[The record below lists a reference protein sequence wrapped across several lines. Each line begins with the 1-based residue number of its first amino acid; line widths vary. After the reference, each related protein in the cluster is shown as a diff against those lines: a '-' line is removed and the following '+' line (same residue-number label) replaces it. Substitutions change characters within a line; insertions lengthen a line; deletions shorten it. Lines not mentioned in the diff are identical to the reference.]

1 MTSFYMGRRTF
12 LKTGVAAVAATAL
25 PRVAFAAPRTVKIG
39 LVAPVTGPLA
49 IFTEQL
55 PWTIDQI
62 KAFTNGQIDV
72 GGTKHPLEII
82 VRDSQSNPNRAAEVA
97 KGLILQ
103 DKVDLV
109 TTFATPETVNP
120 VADQCEVSGVPC
132 LSNDCPLEPYFFG
145 RQGDPK
151 KGFDWTYNYF
161 FSAVN
166 MADAY
171 YDAWDQVP
179 TNKVVGALWPNDND
193 GQAFSKIFTGMAAK
207 RGYQIVDPGRFDL
220 PSGNYSAQ
228 IAAFK
233 SAGAEIIA
241 GVLPPPEFTAFMS
254 AAAQQSLQPKVIS
267 MAKATEFPAAI
278 APLGARA
285 EGLSVEV
292 WWSATHPFKS
302 GLTGQTSQELADA
315 YQKASGKPG
324 VDDARLPARAVRDGA
339 RRVQA
344 HAETR
349 RSSLHPR
356 RHLQDGLRLD
366 RRAGQLRQGPVSE
379 YLRDAARHRPV
390 EEGNEVPV
398 RPRQR
403 RQHYRAEHP
412 GRWEDAADR
421 PWLIEATR
429 SPPRARSRRRSRYC
443 NSAASRGALAACG
456 SSRS

>member
-1 MTSFYMGRRTF
+1 M
-12 LKTGVAAVAATAL
+12 
-25 PRVAFAAPRTVKIG
+25 
-39 LVAPVTGPLA
+39 
-49 IFTEQL
+49 
-55 PWTIDQI
+55 
-62 KAFTNGQIDV
+62 
-72 GGTKHPLEII
+72 
-82 VRDSQSNPNRAAEVA
+82 RDSQSNPNRAAEVA

-103 DKVDLV
+103 DKVDLM

-166 MADAY
+166 MAEAY

-193 GQAFSKIFTGMAAK
+193 GLAFSKIFTGMAAK
-207 RGYQIVDPGRFDL
+207 RGYKIVDPGRFDL

-278 APLGARA
+278 AALGARA

-292 WWSATHPFKS
+292 WWSPTSPFKS
-302 GLTGQTSQELADA
+302 GLTGQTSQELSDA
-315 YQKASGKPG
+315 YEKATGKQTSMTLG
-324 VDDARLPARAVRDGA
+324 FRHALFETAFDALKRTQESRRPRLD
-339 RRVQA
+339 
-344 HAETR
+344 
-349 RSSLHPR
+349 PR
-356 RHLQDGLRLD
+356 RHLEDGLRFD
-366 RRAGQLRQGPVSE
+366 CRAGELHQGSLSE
-379 YLRDAARHRPV
+379 HLRDTAGDRPV
-390 EEGNEVPV
+390 EEGDEVPV
-398 RPRQR
+398 RSRQR
-403 RQHYRAEHP
+403 RQYDGAEYS
-412 GRWEDAADR
+412 GRWQDAADR
-421 PWLIEATR
+421 LWLICRTQRLPPGMSPAEAPMLR
-429 SPPRARSRRRSRYC
+429 LSAACRDG
-443 NSAASRGALAACG
+443 SAASG
-456 SSRS
+456 SSKS

>member
-1 MTSFYMGRRTF
+1 MTSFYLRRRKF

-55 PWTIDQI
+55 PWTIEQI

-193 GQAFSKIFTGMAAK
+193 GNAFSKIFTGMAAK
-207 RGYQIVDPGRFDL
+207 RGYKILDPGRFDL

-233 SAGAEIIA
+233 SVGAEIIA

-315 YQKASGKPG
+315 YQKASGKQVSMTLG
-324 VDDARLPARAVRDGA
+324 FRHALFETALDAFRRTQKLDDPASIRDA
-339 RRVQA
+339 ISKMDYASIV
-344 HAETR
+344 
-349 RSSLHPR
+349 
-356 RHLQDGLRLD
+356 
-366 RRAGQLRQGPVSE
+366 GPVNFAKGP
-379 YLRDAARHRPV
+379 YPNTCATPLVIGQWKKGTKFPFDLVNVDNTTAPNIPV
-390 EEGNEVPV
+390 GGKMQPIV
-398 RPRQR
+398 
-403 RQHYRAEHP
+403 H
-412 GRWEDAADR
+412 G
-421 PWLIEATR
+421 
-429 SPPRARSRRRSRYC
+429 
-443 NSAASRGALAACG
+443 
-456 SSRS
+456 

>member
-1 MTSFYMGRRTF
+1 MNRFPMGRRTF
-12 LKTGVAAVAATAL
+12 LKTGAAALAATAL

-39 LVAPVTGPLA
+39 LVAPLTGPLA

-55 PWTIDQI
+55 PWTLDQV
-62 KAFTNGQIDV
+62 KAFTGGQIDV

-103 DKVDLV
+103 DKIDLM

-166 MADAY
+166 MAEAY

-179 TNKVVGALWPNDND
+179 TNKIVGALWPNDND
-193 GQAFSKIFTGMAAK
+193 GLAFSKIFTGMAAK
-207 RGYQIVDPGRFDL
+207 RGYKIVDPGRFDL

-233 SAGAEIIA
+233 SAGAGIIA

-278 APLGARA
+278 APLGPRA

-292 WWSATHPFKS
+292 WWSPTSPFKS
-302 GLTGQTSQELADA
+302 GLTGISSKELSDAYEKATGKQTSMTLGFRHALFETAFDA
-315 YQKASGKPG
+315 LKRTQNLDKP
-324 VDDARLPARAVRDGA
+324 D
-339 RRVQA
+339 
-344 HAETR
+344 
-349 RSSLHPR
+349 SI
-356 RHLQDGLRLD
+356 
-366 RRAGQLRQGPVSE
+366 
-379 YLRDAARHRPV
+379 RDAISKMEYASIVGPISFTKGPYPNTCATPLV
-390 EEGNEVPV
+390 IGQWKKGKTFPFDLVIVDNTTAPMVPLGGKMTPIV
-398 RPRQR
+398 
-403 RQHYRAEHP
+403 HV
-412 GRWEDAADR
+412 
-421 PWLIEATR
+421 
-429 SPPRARSRRRSRYC
+429 
-443 NSAASRGALAACG
+443 
-456 SSRS
+456 

>member
-1 MTSFYMGRRTF
+1 MGRRAF
-12 LKTGVAAVAATAL
+12 LKTGAAALAATAL
-25 PRVAFAAPRTVKIG
+25 PRVAFAAPKTVKIG
-39 LVAPVTGPLA
+39 LVAPLTGPLA
-49 IFTEQL
+49 IFSEQL
-55 PWTIDQI
+55 AVDARADQGASPAARSTSAAPSI
-62 KAFTNGQIDV
+62 RSRSSCATASRI
-72 GGTKHPLEII
+72 
-82 VRDSQSNPNRAAEVA
+82 PNRAAEVA

-166 MADAY
+166 MAEAY

-193 GQAFSKIFTGMAAK
+193 GHAFSKIFTGMAAK
-207 RGYQIVDPGRFDL
+207 RGYKIVDPGRFDL

-278 APLGARA
+278 APLGA
-285 EGLSVEV
+285 
-292 WWSATHPFKS
+292 
-302 GLTGQTSQELADA
+302 
-315 YQKASGKPG
+315 
-324 VDDARLPARAVRDGA
+324 ARG
-339 RRVQA
+339 
-344 HAETR
+344 
-349 RSSLHPR
+349 
-356 RHLQDGLRLD
+356 
-366 RRAGQLRQGPVSE
+366 
-379 YLRDAARHRPV
+379 RPV
-390 EEGNEVPV
+390 GRGVVVADQPV
-398 RPRQR
+398 QVGPHR
-403 RQHYRAEHP
+403 
-412 GRWEDAADR
+412 
-421 PWLIEATR
+421 
-429 SPPRARSRRRSRYC
+429 RSRRRSLPTPTRRRP
-443 NSAASRGALAACG
+443 ASR
-456 SSRS
+456 RR

>member
-1 MTSFYMGRRTF
+1 MGRRAF
-12 LKTGVAAVAATAL
+12 LKTGAAALAATAL
-25 PRVAFAAPRTVKIG
+25 PRVAFAAPKTVKIG
-39 LVAPVTGPLA
+39 LVAPLTGPLA

-55 PWTIDQI
+55 PWTLEQI
-62 KAFTNGQIDV
+62 KASTGGQIDV

-103 DKVDLV
+103 DKVDLM

-166 MADAY
+166 MAEAY

-193 GQAFSKIFTGMAAK
+193 GLAFSKIFTGMAAK
-207 RGYQIVDPGRFDL
+207 RGYKIVDPGRFDL

-254 AAAQQSLQPKVIS
+254 AAAQQNLQPKVIS

-278 APLGARA
+278 APLGPRA

-292 WWSATHPFKS
+292 WWSPTSPFKS
-302 GLTGQTSQELADA
+302 GLTGDVVEGAFGRLREGDRQADL
-315 YQKASGKPG
+315 
-324 VDDARLPARAVRDGA
+324 DDARLPPCAVRDRV
-339 RRVQA
+339 RRAEA
-344 HAETR
+344 HAEPR
-349 RSSLHPR
+349 RSGVDPR
-356 RHLQDGLRLD
+356 RHRQDGLRLD
-366 RRAGQLRQGPVSE
+366 RRAGELHQGALSE
-379 YLRDAARHRPV
+379 HLRDAAGHRPV
-390 EEGNEVPV
+390 EEG
-398 RPRQR
+398 R
-403 RQHYRAEHP
+403 R
-412 GRWEDAADR
+412 
-421 PWLIEATR
+421 
-429 SPPRARSRRRSRYC
+429 
-443 NSAASRGALAACG
+443 
-456 SSRS
+456 SSRSISSSSTTRRRRWFRSAAR

>member
-12 LKTGVAAVAATAL
+12 LKTGVSAVAATAL
-25 PRVAFAAPRTVKIG
+25 PRVAFAAPRSVKIG

-193 GQAFSKIFTGMAAK
+193 GNAFSKIFTGMAAK
-207 RGYQIVDPGRFDL
+207 RGYKIVDPGRFDL

-278 APLGARA
+278 APARGARRRPVGRGVVVGDPPVQVRPNRTDVA
-285 EGLSVEV
+285 GTRGRLPEGERQ
-292 WWSATHPFKS
+292 A
-302 GLTGQTSQELADA
+302 
-315 YQKASGKPG
+315 G

-339 RRVQA
+339 RCVQA

-349 RSSLHPR
+349 RSSFHPR
-356 RHLQDGLRLD
+356 RHIQDGLRLD
-366 RRAGQLRQGPVSE
+366 RRAGQLRQGPLSE
-379 YLRDAARHRPV
+379 HLRDAARHRPV

-429 SPPRARSRRRSRYC
+429 SPPGDRSRRRSRCC
-443 NSAASRGALAACG
+443 NSAASRGALAASG
-456 SSRS
+456 SSKS

>member
-1 MTSFYMGRRTF
+1 MNRFLIGRRAF
-12 LKTGVAAVAATAL
+12 LKTGGAAVAATAL

-39 LVAPVTGPLA
+39 LVAPMTGPLA

-55 PWTIDQI
+55 PWTIEQI
-62 KAFTNGQIDV
+62 KAFTGGQVDV

-166 MADAY
+166 MAEAY
-171 YDAWDQVP
+171 YHAWDQVQ

-193 GQAFSKIFTGMAAK
+193 GNAFSKIFTGMAAK
-207 RGYQIVDPGRFDL
+207 RGYKIVDPGRFDL

-278 APLGARA
+278 APLGR
-285 EGLSVEV
+285 
-292 WWSATHPFKS
+292 
-302 GLTGQTSQELADA
+302 TGRRPVGRGVVVAD
-315 YQKASGKPG
+315 
-324 VDDARLPARAVRDGA
+324 PAR
-339 RRVQA
+339 
-344 HAETR
+344 
-349 RSSLHPR
+349 SSP
-356 RHLQDGLRLD
+356 
-366 RRAGQLRQGPVSE
+366 A
-379 YLRDAARHRPV
+379 
-390 EEGNEVPV
+390 
-398 RPRQR
+398 
-403 RQHYRAEHP
+403 
-412 GRWEDAADR
+412 
-421 PWLIEATR
+421 
-429 SPPRARSRRRSRYC
+429 
-443 NSAASRGALAACG
+443 
-456 SSRS
+456 